1 METTIHARAAL
12 TPDGWRENV
21 RLTLAAGT
29 IRTVETGAAPQ
40 ARDER
45 CIVLVPGMPN
55 LHAHA
60 FQRAMAGLAQVA
72 GATPDSFWT
81 WRVSM
86 YEHALRM
93 TPDDVEAVAARA
105 YAEMLE
111 AGYTRVGE
119 FHYLHHDRDGRP
131 YANPAEM
138 AARVCAASA
147 QAGIG
152 MTLLPVFYAHSDFGG
167 APPVPEQRRFVCDR
181 DLFGALHE
189 ACRGLVAG
197 LDGGRLGVA
206 PHSLRAVTAD
216 ELADLVAMAG
226 EGPIHIHVA
235 EQVREVEACRAAT
248 GASPVAWL
256 LDNAPVD
263 GRWCLVHATHMD
275 AQETARLARSGA
287 VAGLC
292 PITEADL
299 GDGVFP
305 ARAFRAA
312 GGRLGIGTDSNV
324 RITLAGELRQLE
336 YAQRLAERAR
346 NVLAP
351 PGGSTGRA
359 LLDAALEG
367 GASALGVR
375 AGLAAGASADVVA
388 LGGEA
393 TDRLAGDCLL
403 DAWIFARD
411 VSVERVWARGR
422 LVVREGRHV
431 AREAI
436 DRRFAV
442 AMRSLSA

>member
-167 APPVPEQRRFVCDR
+167 APPAPEQRRFVCDR

-226 EGPIHIHVA
+226 EGPIHIHIA
-235 EQVREVEACRAAT
+235 EQMREVEACRAAT

-263 GRWCLVHATHMD
+263 GRWCLVHATHME
-275 AQETARLARSGA
+275 AEETARLACSGA

-436 DRRFAV
+436 DRRFTV